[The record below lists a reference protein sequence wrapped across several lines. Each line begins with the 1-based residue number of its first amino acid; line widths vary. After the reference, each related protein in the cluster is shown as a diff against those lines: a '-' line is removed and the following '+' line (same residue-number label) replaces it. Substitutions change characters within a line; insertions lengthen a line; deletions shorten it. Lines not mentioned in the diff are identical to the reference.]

1 MITIKNFDTRNTLST
16 YTLGD
21 VCSFYLRNNNI
32 PNLKKLKQNDF
43 KREDIKLYK
52 KALRTAIKENPEV
65 KTSTGCYNREFT
77 RAIGV
82 IVDTY
87 KTSCPTGV
95 DTITVLFR
103 LSNKKFVLN
112 QYVVGSSYFNHKWE
126 NDVVPAAVIN
136 LAAA

>member
-1 MITIKNFDTRNTLST
+1 MITIKNFDTRNTLSS

-32 PNLKKLKQNDF
+32 PNLKKLKQNDS

-52 KALRTAIKENPEV
+52 KALRTAIRKNPEV
-65 KTSTGCYNREFT
+65 KTSTGCCNQDFT

-95 DTITVLFR
+95 DTVTVLFR

-112 QYVVGSSYFNHKWE
+112 QYAVGSSYFNHKWE
-126 NDVVPAAVIN
+126 NDVVPAATIN
-136 LAAA
+136 LVAA